1 MSPEPITADRIYR
14 RLKQDILDGILRPGA
29 PLVVQALADHYGV
42 SISPVRDS
50 AHQLVGE
57 QLLASNLGG
66 GFVVPLVT
74 ADTLRD
80 LYTWHGYLVRHAL
93 KAREPSQGDLEA
105 VEVLQ
110 RHGPLHPRELR
121 DAANSLFSFIG
132 SRPKNAV
139 HSRAIM
145 MAGDRLAIARLHEP
159 LVFDNVQDEL
169 LAIWNLTRS
178 GSDGAIREAIWAYH
192 RRRIRRASTVGHR
205 ILSNVSSLNSP
216 KRHRIPET

>member
-1 MSPEPITADRIYR
+1 MSPEPVTADRIYR
-14 RLKQDILDGILRPGA
+14 RLKQDVLDGILKPGT

-57 QLLASNLGG
+57 QLLASNQGG

-74 ADTLRD
+74 ADMLRD

-93 KAREPSQGDLEA
+93 KARAPAQGDLVPVEA
-105 VEVLQ
+105 LE
-110 RHGPLHPRELR
+110 RHGPLHPRQLR
-121 DAANSLFSFIG
+121 DAASSLFSFIG

-159 LVFDNVQDEL
+159 LVFDNVQEEL
-169 LAIWNLTRS
+169 LSIWNLTKIGR
-178 GSDGAIREAIWAYH
+178 DAAIREAIWAYH

-205 ILSNVSSLNSP
+205 ILSNVSSLN
-216 KRHRIPET
+216 IPTRQKIPQI

>member
-1 MSPEPITADRIYR
+1 MSAEPITADRIYR

-57 QLLASNLGG
+57 QILVSNQGG
-66 GFVVPLVT
+66 GFVVPPVT
-74 ADTLRD
+74 ADMLRD

-93 KAREPSQGDLEA
+93 KAKAPFKGDLEPIKA
-105 VEVLQ
+105 LD
-110 RHGPLHPRELR
+110 RHGPFHPRELR

-139 HSRAIM
+139 HARAII

-159 LVFDNVQDEL
+159 LVFDNVQEEL
-169 LAIWNLTRS
+169 LSIWNLTEIGR
-178 GSDGAIREAIWAYH
+178 DAAVREAIWAYH
-192 RRRIRRASTVGHR
+192 RRRIRRASIFAHQ
-205 ILSNVSSLNSP
+205 ILSNISSFNTP
-216 KRHRIPET
+216 K